1 MAAPSTAPADRMAP
15 PPAIA
20 SATAAVPTVDA
31 GSAPESVINSAPTDD
46 AGRVPPSTKEGAR
59 PDRHWLGDK
68 AQQPGAGIRWRRE
81 RRLLAAA
88 ALLALLLAGQLA
100 FQFRGT
106 ISLAMPSLQPALAA
120 LSGIIGSEI
129 PLPRRADLL
138 TIEAS
143 DLQSEPGRSSLLT
156 LQVTLRN
163 QARYAQ
169 AYPAIELTL
178 TDTKDKVIARRVL
191 LPEEYLPPATLETQ
205 SFAAASDIDVL
216 LRLETQSIEAAG
228 YRLYLFHP

>member
-1 MAAPSTAPADRMAP
+1 MNNAAPTG
-15 PPAIA
+15 
-20 SATAAVPTVDA
+20 DA
-31 GSAPESVINSAPTDD
+31 GLA
-46 AGRVPPSTKEGAR
+46 PPSTNDGAR
-59 PDRHWLGDK
+59 PDPNWLSDQG
-68 AQQPGAGIRWRRE
+68 QQAGAGIRRRRE

-88 ALLALLLAGQLA
+88 AALLALLLTGQLA
-100 FQFRGT
+100 FQFRGP

-120 LSGIIGSEI
+120 LSAFVGSEI
-129 PLPRRADLL
+129 PLPRRSDLL

-156 LQVTLRN
+156 LQTTVRN
-163 QARYAQ
+163 QAKYAQ

-191 LPEEYLPPATLETQ
+191 LPEEYLPPETRETP
-205 SFAAASDIDVL
+205 SFPAGSDIDVR